1 MQIPDGLL
9 LLASLKGDVLHPRFY
24 LVGHLGLFYFANG
37 LKMTQSTITLN
48 WTTNAKRTHR

>member
-9 LLASLKGDVLHPRFY
+9 LLASLKGDVLHQLHPRFY

-48 WTTNAKRTHR
+48 WTTNAK